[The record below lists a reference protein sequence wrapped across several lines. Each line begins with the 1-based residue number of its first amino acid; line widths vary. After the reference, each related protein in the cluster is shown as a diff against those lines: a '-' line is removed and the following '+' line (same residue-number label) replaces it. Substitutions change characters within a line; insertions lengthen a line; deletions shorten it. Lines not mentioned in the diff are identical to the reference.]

1 MSGISYSK
9 QVGLIDAVAI
19 FGDVIAR
26 NCVEVSY
33 DPSSLDESGWWA
45 VTQTFEGEFKAFKFE
60 SASRYE
66 PTSMFDFQPVN
77 RDAWKSSMSQD
88 DYEAAVRTIRDDIAR
103 GWVYQA
109 NLCRVLTAELSQPID
124 GLAFWQALC
133 QHNPAPHAGY
143 LYVPEHEDEQ
153 RVEILC
159 ASPELFL
166 SRNQSMVMSSP
177 IKGTAVSR
185 EQLLDK
191 DSSENI
197 MIVDLVRNDL
207 SHVAAPGSVSV
218 KELLRL
224 EEHPGLVHLVS
235 DVVGELPSNVSWTQ
249 ILAGL
254 TPPGSVSGAPKSS
267 ALEVIQRLEPTER
280 GIYCGVF
287 GWVDADSQ
295 TASLAVGIRTFWQE
309 VVNGQAT
316 LNFGTGAGITW
327 GSDPRAEW
335 LETELKANHLLNI
348 AANSA
353 K

>member
-1 MSGISYSK
+1 MS
-9 QVGLIDAVAI
+9 LIDAVAI

-26 NCVEVSY
+26 NCVDVSN
-33 DPSSLDESGWWA
+33 DPRCLDDSGWWA
-45 VTQTFEGEFKAFKFE
+45 VTQTFEGEFKAYKFE
-60 SASRYE
+60 SVSPYE
-66 PTSMFDFQPVN
+66 PSTTIEFHTVD
-77 RDAWKSSMSQD
+77 RGAWKSSMSQD
-88 DYEAAVRTIRDDIAR
+88 DYETAVRSIREDIAR

-143 LYVPEHEDEQ
+143 LFVPEHDDEQ
-153 RVEILC
+153 RVEIMC

-177 IKGTAVSR
+177 IKGTAVSA

-207 SHVAAPGSVSV
+207 SHVATPGSVSV

-235 DVVGELPSNVSWTQ
+235 DVVGELPSDASWTQ

-280 GIYCGVF
+280 GIYCGAF

-309 VVNGQAT
+309 VVNGLAT

-327 GSDPRAEW
+327 GSDPQTEW

-348 AANSA
+348 AADST